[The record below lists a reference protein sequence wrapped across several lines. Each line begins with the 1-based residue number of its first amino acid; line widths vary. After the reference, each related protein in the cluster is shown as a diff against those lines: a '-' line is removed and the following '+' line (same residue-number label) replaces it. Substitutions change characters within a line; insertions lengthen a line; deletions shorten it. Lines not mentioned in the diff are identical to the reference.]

1 MVKLGACV
9 CELEPYDS
17 YKVYMELMSAVTL
30 TNCSSV
36 GIVSGALALC
46 YVVGSRF
53 GEICRIELKKE
64 WVCDGYVWR
73 RYALWCEL
81 FKSREN

>member
-9 CELEPYDS
+9 CELEPYGS
-17 YKVYMELMSAVTL
+17 YKVYVELMSAVTL
-30 TNCSSV
+30 SNCSSV
-36 GIVSGALALC
+36 GIVSGASALC

-53 GEICRIELKKE
+53 GEICCIELKEE

-73 RYALWCEL
+73 SCVIAVD
-81 FKSREN
+81 NGD